1 MKLVTQLFLASLI
14 MLKIVLGSVLVYRG
28 GLDPML
34 LDGDA
39 IASEAVQIDSE
50 DEVKDVDKAPQG
62 ADLDLELFLAKKAE
76 LRAEQRKL
84 ERKEAELSAIQDEI
98 NKKIARL
105 TELRNEIRTMM
116 AQKEAAEQKRIR
128 HLIKAYSAMKPQ
140 QAATLVEKL
149 DLEFAIELLSSM
161 KAETVGA
168 ILPFVNVEKAAQL
181 SEALGKRK

>member
-1 MKLVTQLFLASLI
+1 
-14 MLKIVLGSVLVYRG
+14 
-28 GLDPML
+28 
-34 LDGDA
+34 
-39 IASEAVQIDSE
+39 
-50 DEVKDVDKAPQG
+50 
-62 ADLDLELFLAKKAE
+62 
-76 LRAEQRKL
+76 
-84 ERKEAELSAIQDEI
+84 
-98 NKKIARL
+98 
-105 TELRNEIRTMM
+105 MM

-149 DLEFAIELLSSM
+149 DLEFAIDLLSSM